1 MAKAFIFTSKA
12 IRATISLLFLGI
24 ALRCA
29 NSARILDEMD
39 PQPSVIADSH
49 EPTNPVATTVPP
61 TTTLP
66 SGQFPATAAPDAT
79 PDDDS
84 DAPEAEAPTEVTP
97 PIDNDDDAAAPV
109 DDVAPLPAG
118 PTTSS
123 PSEPTSPAVAAS
135 ATVASPGPQTPPLCF
150 FMHDILGG
158 SHPSARVVTGII
170 ADTEINGIPFSKSN
184 DNFFPVQ
191 GGTPLLTQN
200 NLNDIINPDN
210 VPFLTGLNGAQP
222 STVLQDTG
230 TSNIVNGD
238 DNQPFVSAGQLP
250 NGVTLQKLMFGTIT
264 VIDDELTEGHELGSG
279 VIGKAQGF
287 YLASSLDGTSQTIAL
302 TALLHG
308 GEHDHDHHDVLDS
321 ISFFGVYRTA
331 SHESQVAVIG
341 GSGKYENAKGYA
353 TVETIHQEDQHTTDG
368 VDTIVKFSVYL
379 TDAE

>member
-1 MAKAFIFTSKA
+1 MAKAFTFTSKA
-12 IRATISLLFLGI
+12 IKATISLLFLAT

-29 NSARILDEMD
+29 NSGRILDEVD
-39 PQPSVIADSH
+39 PQSPVIADSA

-66 SGQFPATAAPDAT
+66 SGQFPANAAPAAT

-84 DAPEAEAPTEVTP
+84 DPPEAEAPTVVTP
-97 PIDNDDDAAAPV
+97 PADDDDDAPAPV
-109 DDVAPLPAG
+109 DDAAPLPAG

-123 PSEPTSPAVAAS
+123 PSGQASPAVAAS
-135 ATVASPGPQTPPLCF
+135 ATVANPSPQTPPLCF

-158 SHPSARVVTGII
+158 SHPSGRVVTGII
-170 ADTEINGIPFSKSN
+170 ANTEINGIPFSKAN
-184 DNFFPVQ
+184 NNIFPIQ
-191 GGTPLLTQN
+191 GATPLLDQN
-200 NLNDIINPDN
+200 FLNNIINPNN

-222 STVLQDTG
+222 NTVLQNTG
-230 TSNIVNGD
+230 TNNIVSGD
-238 DNQPFVSAGQLP
+238 NNQPFVSAGQLP
-250 NGVTLQKLMFGTIT
+250 NGAALQKLMFGSIT
-264 VIDDELTEGHELGSG
+264 VIDDELTEGHELGSD
-279 VIGKAQGF
+279 VIGNAQGF
-287 YLASSLDGTSQTIAL
+287 YLASSLDGTSQTLAL

-321 ISFFGVYRTA
+321 ISLFGVHRTA

-341 GSGKYENAKGYA
+341 GTGKYENAKGYA